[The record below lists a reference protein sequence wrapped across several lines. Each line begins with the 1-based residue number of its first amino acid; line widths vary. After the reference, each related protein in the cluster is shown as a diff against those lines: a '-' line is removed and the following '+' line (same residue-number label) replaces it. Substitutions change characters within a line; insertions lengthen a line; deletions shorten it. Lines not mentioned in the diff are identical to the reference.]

1 MVNVIKCNN
10 SHPEGPQN
18 ETSIINFLEKNKM
31 SNQVALFAMAILVG
45 TMLSQ
50 FFTALMRDIV
60 LPLMSPLASAQG
72 GVAQLV
78 VPIGSV
84 KLNVG
89 DLIVQTLNLLL
100 SLALLGMVM
109 PYLTAYVPIAGRGR

>member
-1 MVNVIKCNN
+1 
-10 SHPEGPQN
+10 
-18 ETSIINFLEKNKM
+18 M
-31 SNQVALFAMAILVG
+31 SNQVAIFAMAILVG

-50 FFTALMRDIV
+50 FFTALTRDIV

-89 DLIVQTLNLLL
+89 DLIVQTMNLLL
-100 SLALLGMVM
+100 SLAILGMVM
-109 PYLTAYVPIAGRGR
+109 PYLSAYVPVAGRGR

>member
-1 MVNVIKCNN
+1 
-10 SHPEGPQN
+10 
-18 ETSIINFLEKNKM
+18 M
-31 SNQVALFAMAILVG
+31 SNQVAVFAVAILVG

-50 FFTALMRDIV
+50 FFTALTRDIL
-60 LPLMSPLASAQG
+60 LPLMSPFAKVED

-78 VPIGSV
+78 VPVGSV

-100 SLALLGMVM
+100 SLTVVGLMM
-109 PYLTAYVPIAGRGR
+109 PYLTTYIPVAGRR

>member
-1 MVNVIKCNN
+1 
-10 SHPEGPQN
+10 
-18 ETSIINFLEKNKM
+18 M
-31 SNQVALFAMAILVG
+31 SNQVATFAMAILVG

-50 FFTALMRDIV
+50 FFTALTRDIV

-78 VPIGSV
+78 VPIGSI

-89 DLIVQTLNLLL
+89 DLIVQTMNLLL
-100 SLALLGMVM
+100 SLVEIFFIIKILLETMD
-109 PYLTAYVPIAGRGR
+109 YYYIKIL

>member
-1 MVNVIKCNN
+1 
-10 SHPEGPQN
+10 
-18 ETSIINFLEKNKM
+18 M
-31 SNQVALFAMAILVG
+31 SNQVAVFAVAILVG

-50 FFTALMRDIV
+50 FFNALTRDIL
-60 LPLMSPLASAQG
+60 LPLMSPFAKVES

-78 VPIGSV
+78 VPVGSV

-100 SLALLGMVM
+100 SLTVVGLAM
-109 PYLTAYVPIAGRGR
+109 PYLTTYIPVAGRR

>member
-1 MVNVIKCNN
+1 
-10 SHPEGPQN
+10 
-18 ETSIINFLEKNKM
+18 M
-31 SNQVALFAMAILVG
+31 SNQVAVFAVAILVG

-50 FFTALMRDIV
+50 FFNALTRDIL
-60 LPLMSPLASAQG
+60 LPLMSPFAKVED

-78 VPIGSV
+78 VPVGSV

-100 SLALLGMVM
+100 SLTVVGLMM
-109 PYLTAYVPIAGRGR
+109 PYLTTYIPVAGRR